1 MGLLNSTLRPKKDSD
16 SKLKLVSERLRDQSP
31 MIRRMREAEL
41 SLALPVIQRSPSPD
55 RFAGFWSS
63 PGSLHSS
70 PLGPTL
76 LVMETETETEG
87 SEGEDTTSFVTM
99 SSYQSLGSRDSL
111 NSLSSLPASEPDHRG
126 YEADISSN
134 EDEVLCDF

>member
-1 MGLLNSTLRPKKDSD
+1 MGLLNSTLRPKKDSE
-16 SKLKLVSERLRDQSP
+16 SKLQLVSERLRDQSP

-41 SLALPVIQRSPSPD
+41 SLALPVLQRSPSPD
-55 RFAGFWSS
+55 RFAGVWSS
-63 PGSLHSS
+63 PGSLHGS

-76 LVMETETETEG
+76 LVMETETESEG
-87 SEGEDTTSFVTM
+87 SEGEDTTSLATI